1 METVVNLNDW
11 VKLVV
16 LLRSGLEIDGR
27 QLAQGHH
34 ITVPRIQAEALM
46 RNGAAERVQT

>member
-16 LLRSGLEIDGR
+16 LRSGLEIDGR

-34 ITVPRIQAEALM
+34 ITVPRFQAEALM